1 MSTTI
6 QLVKNEKPIPALF
19 IEKDLHLNK
28 LIAATVASVNL
39 WSKIQDGSDKNPFE
53 LCIRK
58 VLNDFGG
65 TLFGQYPVEAVYQI
79 NYKEDTENSDLKIE
93 SFIYWNK
100 YLQCKAFGDVYGFAS
115 YNKLG
120 IEAMMPNKFYKF
132 DRSFGP
138 DGKLTNPKQY
148 NIMLELD
155 DVDKHQMEHQDALVE
170 EKKEEK
176 VETPETSAEPKT
188 KQNGE

>member
-6 QLVKNEKPIPALF
+6 QLVKNGKPVPALF

-39 WSKIQDGSDKNPFE
+39 WAKIQDGSDKNPFE
-53 LCIRK
+53 LCVRK

-65 TLFGQYPVEAVYQI
+65 TLFGQYPVEVVYQI
-79 NYKEDTENSDLKIE
+79 NYKEDTEGSDLKIE

-120 IEAMMPNKFYKF
+120 IEATMPNKFYRF

-138 DGKLTNPKQY
+138 DGKLINPKQY

-155 DVDKHQMEHQDALVE
+155 DVDKYQMEHQDVLAE

-176 VETPETSAEPKT
+176 VETPETPAEPNAEQK
-188 KQNGE
+188 GE